1 MPQRLEMLRTAIPYI
16 RAFKKRVFVIKL
28 SGALCREGE
37 TLRNLVDQIALL
49 DQLGIRVVVVH
60 GGGEQADALSKR
72 LDVSIQRVDG
82 RRITDNGALEAVKYA
97 FGAINTDLV
106 AAFRAGHVWAVGLSG
121 ADGGL
126 LQAERRPPQRLGHGP
141 DAKTVDFG
149 HVGDVTEVDV
159 DVLTTLL
166 NGGYVPVVAPLACD
180 AQGRLLNI
188 NADTIAAR
196 IAIAI
201 KAAKY
206 FVLTGVDGILRDVSD
221 ARTLE
226 SYLDLTDLARL
237 TESGVISGGMLP
249 KIAACRT
256 ALLGDVE
263 RVHIINGT
271 RRDTLLSE
279 VFTNEGSG
287 TLIVRQ
293 REAGSESA

>member
-1 MPQRLEMLRTAIPYI
+1 MPDHLEMLRTAIPYI

-37 TLRNLVDQIALL
+37 MLRNLVDQIALL

-60 GGGEQADALSKR
+60 GGGEQADGLCER
-72 LDVSIQRVDG
+72 LDIPVQRVDG
-82 RRITDNGALEAVKYA
+82 RRITDSGALEAVKYA

-106 AAFRAGHVWAVGLSG
+106 AAFRAGHVWAVGVSG

-126 LQAERRPPQRLGHGP
+126 LQAVRRPPQKVGASA
-141 DAKTVDFG
+141 DAKTIDFG

-159 DVLTTLL
+159 DVLNTLL
-166 NGGYVPVVAPLACD
+166 AGGYVPIVAPLACD

-206 FVLTGVDGILRDVSD
+206 FLLTGVDGILRDVND

-226 SYLDLTDLARL
+226 SYLDLADLARL
-237 TESGVISGGMLP
+237 AETGVIGGGMLP
-249 KIAACRT
+249 KVAACRT

-263 RVHIINGT
+263 RVHIINGA
-271 RRDTLLSE
+271 RRDTLLAE

-287 TLIVRQ
+287 TLIVRE
-293 REAGSESA
+293 REDEPEES